1 MMSNFDNITL
11 PSDRKFGFFF
21 TFVFLIA
28 LIYFYFKE
36 TYIPFHILVLFF
48 IVFFLLTI
56 FKPDIL
62 RPLNRL
68 WMSFG
73 FVLGIIIGPLIMGVI
88 FFVIFTPI
96 GILMKLF
103 SRDEL
108 RLQFK
113 SKSTYWIKRNEETH
127 SNSFVKQF

>member
-103 SRDEL
+103 AVTS
-108 RLQFK
+108 
-113 SKSTYWIKRNEETH
+113 
-127 SNSFVKQF
+127 